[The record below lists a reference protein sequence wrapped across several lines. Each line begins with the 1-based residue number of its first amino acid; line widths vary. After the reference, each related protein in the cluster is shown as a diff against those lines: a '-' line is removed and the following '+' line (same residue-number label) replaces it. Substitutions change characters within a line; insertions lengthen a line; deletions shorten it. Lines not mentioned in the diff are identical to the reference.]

1 MVCRRFAALDCAA
14 CCCDWHSPAQ
24 GNTSLIQQYDWI
36 RTDELSNW
44 KKKKRFSERIL
55 TKLDILFVKAL
66 WMNSNPKTLQCYH
79 QRSESRL
86 GIRASRVIRQLH
98 VGQQFSQLWVIWG
111 FWNDSPSCLLEPT
124 LRAGEM
130 NTTNRAWST
139 GSIHQVDVE
148 TEHLAGC
155 LSTKSWCNLWV
166 LQLYYVRR
174 STGGKTLLL

>member
-1 MVCRRFAALDCAA
+1 MQEICSFRLRCLLLWLTLSSPRQHKSYTAVWLDL
-14 CCCDWHSPAQ
+14 DWWAVQ
-24 GNTSLIQQYDWI
+24 L
-36 RTDELSNW
+36 
-44 KKKKRFSERIL
+44 KKKKESFSERIL
-55 TKLDILFVKAL
+55 TKLDILDILFVKAL
-66 WMNSNPKTLQCYH
+66 WMNSNPKTH

-86 GIRASRVIRQLH
+86 GIRASRVIRQLD

-111 FWNDSPSCLLEPT
+111 FWDDSPSCLLEPT

-139 GSIHQVDVE
+139 GSIHQADIE